1 MEKVIPSSGEML
13 IYKTDDG
20 QSRVDVRLVDESLW
34 MTQTDM
40 AQLFQCSSDNIS
52 LHLKNIY
59 DEGEL
64 SREPTAEEFSVVR
77 QEGHRAVR
85 RKMLF
90 YNLDAVMRREYI
102 ERQAEEEYMKN
113 LEQTAKQLP
122 KKRKEAASE
131 TQV

>member
-1 MEKVIPSSGEML
+1 MNHERREKTRKNNVTTEHTQMEKVIPSSGEML

-34 MTQTDM
+34 MTQSDM

-64 SREPTAEEFSVVR
+64 SREATAEEFSVV
-77 QEGHRAVR
+77 
-85 RKMLF
+85 
-90 YNLDAVMRREYI
+90 
-102 ERQAEEEYMKN
+102 
-113 LEQTAKQLP
+113 
-122 KKRKEAASE
+122 
-131 TQV
+131 